1 MDNVLQDL
9 RSAVRS
15 LRKTPWFT
23 LAVALTLAIA
33 IGANTLVFSVVNAV
47 LLQPMAYADPSRL
60 VMVMPADSKATPT
73 ISPPTLR
80 DWREQVNTLTGIAAY
95 QSGSVTLTGLTEPTS
110 LAVYQ
115 VSANWFALLGVR
127 AEVGR
132 AFAPNED
139 QGVVPT
145 VVMLSDAFW
154 RSRFRAD
161 PRVIGRV
168 IDLNGRPLVVIGVAP
183 PTATF
188 PSSPDVWIPRTFT
201 ADQMSEIGRGK
212 HMLDGAIAR
221 VAPNA
226 TVDAARREFEAVT
239 ARIRQQH
246 LLEEAGLRST
256 LRPLRDGVVGQS
268 RPALF
273 ILMGAVGCVL
283 LIACANVANLQL
295 VRASGRSAELG
306 VRIALG
312 AGRLRIA
319 RQLMTESLVLAVIGA
334 LGGVVLAYGGAHL
347 LVAAHPG
354 DLPRLDEVKISVT
367 VLAFTGVV
375 AVMTGLS
382 FGLLPAMQAANHDI
396 VDGLKSG
403 MRGAS
408 ASRRSGRLR
417 DTLVVA
423 ETALAVLL
431 LIGAGLLTRSVAS
444 MMAVDLGF
452 VPQHVV
458 RFSAQLPTAR
468 YTSWSQ
474 KRGFTHSVIS
484 DMQSLPGTS
493 AAAVAYGAPFDN
505 DAGAY
510 FQIGG
515 RAPDPPGRPSNARIR
530 MVSPGYFAALSIPVR
545 RGRSFTDDDRP
556 GGHPVI
562 VINDALARQFF
573 AHENPIGQRIDLH
586 WTDDSASNSADT
598 VALGGEIV
606 GVVGDTKEYD
616 VTAADRPAVYLPF
629 DQASPQIY
637 LTFVVRS
644 SSNPAAVIAGA
655 RQAVARADPLVS
667 IIGAETYAAAIGD
680 SIARPRLYA
689 TVVGAFAV
697 SALMLAIIGIYGV
710 LAYAVRERRRELG
723 IRIALGAN
731 GRQVVGMVVGQ
742 GVRLAGAGALVGVAI
757 ALVLGGRVLAS
768 LLYNVQA
775 DDLAT
780 YGAVCVALLFVAALA
795 SWVPARR
802 AAVIDPII
810 AMRPE

>member
-1 MDNVLQDL
+1 M
-9 RSAVRS
+9 
-15 LRKTPWFT
+15 
-23 LAVALTLAIA
+23 
-33 IGANTLVFSVVNAV
+33 
-47 LLQPMAYADPSRL
+47 
-60 VMVMPADSKATPT
+60 
-73 ISPPTLR
+73 
-80 DWREQVNTLTGIAAY
+80 
-95 QSGSVTLTGLTEPTS
+95 
-110 LAVYQ
+110 
-115 VSANWFALLGVR
+115 
-127 AEVGR
+127 
-132 AFAPNED
+132 
-139 QGVVPT
+139 PT
-145 VVMLSDAFW
+145 VVMLSDACW

-168 IDLNGRPLVVIGVAP
+168 IDLNGRPLVVSVGVA

-221 VAPNA
+221 VAPNV

-246 LLEEAGLRST
+246 LLEEAGLRAT

-347 LVAAHPG
+347 LVAVHPG
-354 DLPRLDEVKISVT
+354 DLPRVDEVKISVT

-403 MRGAS
+403 MRGSS

-444 MMAVDLGF
+444 MMAAVDLLPGLCS
-452 VPQHVV
+452 QHVV
-458 RFSAQLPTAR
+458 RFSAQLPSAR
-468 YTSWSQ
+468 YTPWSQ
-474 KRGFTHSVIS
+474 KREEVHAPECDQRYAIATRHIRRGRGV
-484 DMQSLPGTS
+484 P
-493 AAAVAYGAPFDN
+493 YGAPFDN
-505 DAGAY
+505 DAGAN
-510 FQIGG
+510 FQISG
-515 RAPDPPGRPSNARIR
+515 RAPDAPGRPANARTR
-530 MVSPGYFAALSIPVR
+530 MVSPGYFAALGIPVR

-573 AHENPIGQRIDLH
+573 AHENPIGQRIHLH
-586 WTDDSASNSADT
+586 WTGDSTSNSADT

-606 GVVGDTKEYD
+606 GVVGDAKEHD
-616 VTAADRPAVYLPF
+616 VTAAERPAVYLPF

-644 SSNPAAVIAGA
+644 SSDPAAVIASA
-655 RQAVARADPLVS
+655 REAVARADPLVS
-667 IIGAETYAAAIGD
+667 IFGAETYAAAIGD

-689 TVVGAFAV
+689 AVVGAFAV
-697 SALMLAIIGIYGV
+697 CALMLAIIGIYGV

-723 IRIALGAN
+723 IRIAIGAS

-742 GVRLAGAGALVGVAI
+742 GVRLAGAGLLVGVAI
-757 ALVLGGRVLAS
+757 ALFGSRVLTS
-768 LLYNVQA
+768 LLYNVPP

-780 YGAVCVALLFVAALA
+780 YGAVCTVLPRRGHRRLPGSRPV
-795 SWVPARR
+795 ARR
-802 AAVIDPII
+802 PPILLS
-810 AMRPE
+810 PCDLD